1 MAVESKRQT
10 IFNVLHALA
19 HEGHVLSHDS
29 DDGFA
34 CQQRFSGRVCTAG
47 FLMWRT
53 AASSLNKLSL
63 LWLLVRDVDVSLFFR
78 WRDELELSQR
88 TNR

>member
-1 MAVESKRQT
+1 
-10 IFNVLHALA
+10 
-19 HEGHVLSHDS
+19 
-29 DDGFA
+29 
-34 CQQRFSGRVCTAG
+34 
-47 FLMWRT
+47 MWRT

-63 LWLLVRDVDVSLFFR
+63 LWLRVRDVDVSLFFR